1 MKTMRRRLSQLPIQW
16 KLIIGS
22 SLLLCFLFVSYNGV
36 QYLVINHWLMK
47 QEERAIQS
55 TMDELQIYFSEKK
68 SVLDNKQITDSRN
81 FITKVNKRNQMIR
94 ILDNQ
99 GHAIFTISD
108 EIPEE
113 WVAPKGVDRRE
124 LIGLWHITDHMLV
137 MRSPLVSPQFK
148 GTIEIVN
155 NLENSD
161 KISDLLLVIMAI
173 GGLGALILSALGGI
187 FLTRQLLK
195 PIRSIT
201 DTMRKIKHKGL
212 HERVIIYDN
221 HDEISKLA
229 NMFNEMMDQLQKA
242 FQQQQ
247 QFVEDAS
254 HELRTP
260 IAIIEG
266 HLSLLNR
273 WGKDDPEL
281 LNESLAASLQEL
293 TRLKGLAQELLEL
306 SRAEVVTDHSKSE
319 LVAPSQIMT
328 SIVKN
333 MAIIHPEFVFQLNL
347 EELRGMYINITPH
360 HLEQILLILLDNA
373 IKYSKEVKTIHVVSS
388 HDNAFIQIQI
398 IDFGVGI
405 PPMDLPFVFDRLYRV
420 NKARGGEQAG
430 YGLGLSI
437 AQRLIE
443 RYGGTISMTSA
454 ENNGTCVRIS
464 FPLVLVE
471 NAI

>member
-1 MKTMRRRLSQLPIQW
+1 MKTIRKRLSQLPIQW

-22 SLLLCFLFVSYNGV
+22 SLLICFLFVSYNAV

-55 TMDELQIYFSEKK
+55 TMDELQIYFSEKR
-68 SVLDNKQITDSRN
+68 SQLDAKQIMDSRN

-108 EIPEE
+108 EIPEQ
-113 WVAPKGVDRRE
+113 WVTPKGVDRKE
-124 LIGLWHITDHMLV
+124 LIGIWHITDHMLV
-137 MRSPLVSPQFK
+137 MRSPLTSSEFK

-173 GGLGALILSALGGI
+173 GGLGALILSGLGGI

-212 HERVIIYDN
+212 NERVMIYDN
-221 HDEISKLA
+221 QDEISKLA

-273 WGKDDPEL
+273 WGKDDPVL
-281 LNESLAASLQEL
+281 LNESLTVSLQEL
-293 TRLKGLAQELLEL
+293 TRLKGLVQELLEL
-306 SRAEVVTDHSKSE
+306 SRAEAVAGHSNSQ
-319 LVAPSQIMT
+319 LVDPSHIIA

-333 MAIIHPEFVFQLNL
+333 MAILHPEFVFDLNL
-347 EELRGMYINITPH
+347 AELPGVKINIAPH

-373 IKYSKEVKTIHVVSS
+373 IKYSKEDKTIHILSA
-388 HDNAFIQIQI
+388 HANETIQIQI
-398 IDFGVGI
+398 IDLGVGI
-405 PPMDLPFVFDRLYRV
+405 PPGDLPFVFDRLYRV
-420 NKARGGEQAG
+420 NKARGGEQGG
-430 YGLGLSI
+430 YGLGLAI
-437 AQRLIE
+437 AQRLME
-443 RYGGTISMTSA
+443 RYGGTIHMTSTV
-454 ENNGTCVRIS
+454 NKGTCVWIN
-464 FPLVLVE
+464 FPLVSG
-471 NAI
+471 

>member
-1 MKTMRRRLSQLPIQW
+1 MKKLRTRLSKLPIQW

-22 SLLLCFLFVSYNGV
+22 SLLLCFLFVSYNAV

-68 SVLDNKQITDSRN
+68 PPLDEKQIIDSRN
-81 FITKVNKRNQMIR
+81 FITKMNKRNQMIR
-94 ILDNQ
+94 ILDDQ
-99 GHAIFTISD
+99 GHAIFTITD
-108 EIPEE
+108 DIPEQ
-113 WVAPKGVDRRE
+113 WVAPKGVERKE
-124 LIGLWHITDHMLV
+124 FVGLWHITDHMLV
-137 MRSPLVSPQFK
+137 MRSPLTSSQFK

-161 KISDLLLVIMAI
+161 KISDLLLVVMAV

-195 PIRSIT
+195 PIQSIT

-212 HERVIIYDN
+212 HERVVIYDN
-221 HDEISKLA
+221 QDEISKLA
-229 NMFNEMMDQLQKA
+229 NMFNGMMDQLQKS

-260 IAIIEG
+260 IAIMEG

-273 WGKDDPEL
+273 WGKDDPVL
-281 LNESLAASLQEL
+281 LNESLLASLQEL
-293 TRLKGLAQELLEL
+293 TRLKGLVQELLEL
-306 SRAEVVTDHSKSE
+306 SRAEAVTNDSKSE
-319 LVAPSQIMT
+319 LVDPSQIIA
-328 SIVKN
+328 SSVKN
-333 MAIIHPEFVFQLNL
+333 MAMLHPKFVFDLNL
-347 EELRGMYINITPH
+347 AGLTGMNIHITPH

-373 IKYSKEVKTIHVVSS
+373 VKYSKEDKTVQIFGTR
-388 HDNAFIQIQI
+388 NNGAIQIQV

-405 PPMDLPFVFDRLYRV
+405 PPVDLPLVFDRLYRV
-420 NKARGGEQAG
+420 NKARGGEQPG
-430 YGLGLSI
+430 YGLGLAI
-437 AQRLIE
+437 AQRLME
-443 RYGGTISMTSA
+443 RYDGNIEVTST
-454 ENNGTCVRIS
+454 ENKGTCVTIS
-464 FPLVLVE
+464 FPLVRMDK
-471 NAI
+471 AI